1 VKHAV
6 LFVVCGALLFGT
18 GCIQMEDHLTVNA
31 DGSGKWSYSFGM
43 SPQLAAMAEQ
53 GGGEQDGPATNRAD
67 LEKAAQ
73 TIGGKVESFE
83 TSTKGGW
90 KVFSGEISF
99 PSIERFVNSELGTET
114 GWTFRNHQ
122 NHLYAKLPGMMPD
135 GPGGGDE
142 DKETSEQEF
151 QMMKGMM
158 NGLKVA
164 RSITLPN
171 TIVNH
176 NGAIGEGNTIN
187 WVFEMTAKTTKAVA
201 DNAGKVKPG
210 AICSLDGIKIK
221 LPLNPPPKP
230 EPDFGDD
237 DGDGEGGGAET
248 LEFNF

>member
-1 VKHAV
+1 MKQTCI
-6 LFVVCGALLFGT
+6 LFVVSALLLGS

-31 DGSGKWSYSFGM
+31 DGSGIWSYRFGL

-53 GGGEQDGPATNRAD
+53 GGGEQDGPATNKAD
-67 LEKAAQ
+67 LEKAAASV
-73 TIGGKVESFE
+73 GGKVESFE
-83 TSTKGGW
+83 TGTENGW
-90 KVFSGEISF
+90 KTYSGSISF

-122 NHLYAKLPGMMPD
+122 NHLYAKLPAGMMPD
-135 GPGGGDE
+135 GPGGQDK
-142 DKETSEQEF
+142 DKESSEQQF

-158 NGLKVA
+158 NGLKVS

-171 TIVNH
+171 QIVNH
-176 NGAIGEGNTIN
+176 NGAAQEGNTIA
-187 WVFEMTAKTTKAVA
+187 WVFEMTPTTTKAVA

-210 AICSLDGIKIK
+210 AICPLDGINFT

-230 EPDFGDD
+230 KPNIGGDND
-237 DGDGEGGGAET
+237 AGEAT